1 MSTTFYSPLRYPGGK
16 GAFANFLA
24 QVIVRNPGV
33 QYYAEPYAGGAGA
46 ALSLLSNGYV
56 KEIYLNDKDI
66 FIYSFWK
73 AMKMNPDEF
82 IRRVHETPVT
92 HDEWKKQKELYNNP
106 STLKTANVLDIGF
119 CTFFLNRCNRSGI
132 LYAGPI
138 GGKKQNG
145 KWKIGARFNKP
156 NLVKRL
162 EVIKKLRKR
171 IHVNREDAINYMR
184 CFFEKHKGISPE
196 QILFYL
202 DPPYYLKGK
211 ELYKNYYYVN
221 EDHVALSKHLSTFSE
236 KWLLS
241 YDDTE
246 FIRNLYSNNFRK
258 RAKRLNK
265 INWVYYPKIGKEI
278 IIGSKHC
285 KLPRNRIKL
294 SWKQLKNFN
303 REKM

>member
-1 MSTTFYSPLRYPGGK
+1 MSKTFYSPLRYPGGK

-24 QVIVRNPGV
+24 QVIVRNPDV

-56 KEIYLNDKDI
+56 KEIYLNDKDV

-92 HDEWKKQKELYNNP
+92 PVEWKKQKELYNNP
-106 STLKTANVLDIGF
+106 SKLKTATVLDIGF

-145 KWKIGARFNKP
+145 KWKIGTRFNKP

-171 IHVNREDAINYMR
+171 IHVNREDAIDYMR
-184 CFFEKHKGISPE
+184 CFSQKHKGISSK
-196 QILFYL
+196 QTLFYL
-202 DPPYYLKGK
+202 DPPYYLQGK
-211 ELYKNYYYVN
+211 KLYKDNYYID
-221 EDHVALSKHLSTFSE
+221 EDHIALSKYLNTFSE

-246 FIRNLYSNNFRK
+246 FIRDLYSNNSRK
-258 RAKRLNK
+258 RAKRVNK
-265 INWVYYPKIGKEI
+265 VNWAYYPKIGKEI

-294 SWKQLKNFN
+294 SWKQLKNMN
-303 REKM
+303 QEEM